1 MVPKSSSSND
11 MNNQRNSERRRDLRS
26 RSPGKNQQ
34 VSYRSRSPL
43 RNHRGA
49 MTRSSRPKTES
60 RLLNLPKELRDMIV
74 EHLFDSTRLTFGHRK
89 ISSEYRKVLPAR
101 NALAILRVCKQM
113 YQETSNIWISRVL
126 FDFEDTFPLLDKFSL
141 LPISTISQIR
151 NVRIRMKG
159 EEPEA
164 PETVEGEEQ
173 LYGLQVLQGLQLDRL
188 TVIPVWGDSY
198 TGCADIAR
206 FIATSFP
213 CKELCYHTP
222 KSCFHENN
230 ESTSADVT
238 DFLTRRINTMADQ
251 ILDRDRYGTPLT
263 IQILQSS
270 EPSSQRTGAVFKDSV
285 IQVLEETSISKDIDP
300 AKMVACGKALD
311 TNAETL
317 IIFKP
322 AATSSTLPDEAL
334 QGIFKTVDDIQVRK
348 TWRDDYRDHYVRE
361 AEENKPDMGNIT
373 TGELY
378 PWPFEMRKTHT
389 IIDRYENVNDVIWP
403 GRNVEQAWPGANTI

>member
-1 MVPKSSSSND
+1 
-11 MNNQRNSERRRDLRS
+11 MNNPHNSERRRDS
-26 RSPGKNQQ
+26 RSKSPARNQQ

-43 RNHRGA
+43 RNHRAG

-74 EHLFDSTRLTFGHRK
+74 EHLFDSTRLTFGHRQ
-89 ISSEYRKVLPAR
+89 ISSEYRKVLPVR

-113 YQETSNIWISRVL
+113 YQETSDIWISRVL
-126 FDFEDTFPLLDKFSL
+126 FNFEDTFPLLDKFSL
-141 LPISTISQIR
+141 LPISTISRIR

-188 TVIPVWGDSY
+188 TVVPGWGHSY
-198 TGCADIAR
+198 TGCPDIAR
-206 FIATSFP
+206 FITTSFP

-222 KSCFHENN
+222 TSCFHENDK
-230 ESTSADVT
+230 STSADAT
-238 DFLTRRINTMADQ
+238 DFLTHRINAMADQ
-251 ILDRDRYGTPLT
+251 ILDKDRHGTSLT

-270 EPSSQRTGAVFKDSV
+270 EPSGQRTGDVFRDSA
-285 IQVLEETSISKDIDP
+285 IRVLEETSISKDIDP
-300 AKMVACGKALD
+300 AKMIACGKALD
-311 TNAETL
+311 SNAETL
-317 IIFKP
+317 VIFKP
-322 AATSSTLPDEAL
+322 AKTSSTSPDEAL
-334 QGIFKTVDDIQVRK
+334 QGLFKTFDNIQVRK

-389 IIDRYENVNDVIWP
+389 IIDSYRNVNDVIWP
-403 GRNVEQAWPGANTI
+403 GKNVDQAWPGADSI

>member
-1 MVPKSSSSND
+1 
-11 MNNQRNSERRRDLRS
+11 MNNQRDFECRRDSRS
-26 RSPGKNQQ
+26 RSPRRNQQ
-34 VSYRSRSPL
+34 ISYRSRSPL

-49 MTRSSRPKTES
+49 MTRSSRSKTES
-60 RLLNLPKELRDMIV
+60 RLLNLPKELRDMTV
-74 EHLFDSTRLTFGHRK
+74 EHLFDSTRLTFGHRQ
-89 ISSEYRKVLPAR
+89 ISCEYRKVLPAR

-113 YQETSNIWISRVL
+113 CQETSNIWISRVL

-164 PETVEGEEQ
+164 PETVEGEKQ

-188 TVIPVWGDSY
+188 TVVPGWGDSY
-198 TGCADIAR
+198 TGCEDIAR
-206 FIATSFP
+206 FITTSFP

-222 KSCFHENN
+222 TSCFHENN
-230 ESTSADVT
+230 ESTSADAT

-270 EPSSQRTGAVFKDSV
+270 EPNTQRTGAVFKDSANK
-285 IQVLEETSISKDIDP
+285 VLEEIPISKDIDQ
-300 AKMVACGKALD
+300 ATMIACGKALD
-311 TNAETL
+311 PNAETL
-317 IIFKP
+317 VIFKP
-322 AATSSTLPDEAL
+322 TATSSTIPDEAF
-334 QGIFKTVDDIQVRK
+334 QGLFKTVDDVQVRK
-348 TWRDDYRDHYVRE
+348 TWRNDFRDHYVRE
-361 AEENKPDMGNIT
+361 AEENKPDMGKIT

-389 IIDRYENVNDVIWP
+389 IFDRYENVNDVIWP
-403 GRNVEQAWPGANTI
+403 GKNVDQAWPGANPI